1 MGLAE
6 FIGYF
11 TTDFSFID
19 NVMHLCS
26 WPHCNRCTINS
37 FMMMMMMMMMMSIL
51 YCFRDRRQ
59 NFPTPVCFAPPLKG
73 FPLEL
78 GTGARGQKL

>member
-1 MGLAE
+1 M

-26 WPHCNRCTINS
+26 WPHCSRRTVNS
-37 FMMMMMMMMMMSIL
+37 FMMMMIMMMNLLTCCDVWQGGCVDTIAQGLSCVLMAFGDQDVSKL
-51 YCFRDRRQ
+51 QCG
-59 NFPTPVCFAPPLKG
+59 PLSDY
-73 FPLEL
+73 
-78 GTGARGQKL
+78 T

>member
-1 MGLAE
+1 V

-26 WPHCNRCTINS
+26 WPHCNRRTINS
-37 FMMMMMMMMMMSIL
+37 FMMMMMMMVMI
-51 YCFRDRRQ
+51 
-59 NFPTPVCFAPPLKG
+59 A
-73 FPLEL
+73 
-78 GTGARGQKL
+78 